1 MKFHLKS
8 AELRIEQLEKEKNT
22 AVVAAEQKM
31 MTENIKQQV
40 RSKCS
45 LTQASFD
52 KQVRSASNYNVAI
65 NMYMDNYVNNTSDVN
80 TRIDWD
86 IQCWG

>member
-22 AVVAAEQKM
+22 AVVAAEKKM

-40 RSKCS
+40 RTCGNS
-45 LTQASFD
+45 
-52 KQVRSASNYNVAI
+52 
-65 NMYMDNYVNNTSDVN
+65 
-80 TRIDWD
+80 
-86 IQCWG
+86 